1 MDYGN
6 ATRRNRTEIP
16 PGTLEMLILRSL
28 SRAGALHG
36 YGIAKHIQQV
46 SDDVLRVEEGSL
58 YPALQRILNKGWV
71 SAEWG
76 QTERNRRARFYR
88 LTAAGRRQL
97 DVEVSEFTRVM
108 RAIAR
113 VLQPAEG

>member
-1 MDYGN
+1 
-6 ATRRNRTEIP
+6 
-16 PGTLEMLILRSL
+16 MLILRSVAR
-28 SRAGALHG
+28 SDCIHG

-76 QTERNRRARFYR
+76 QTDRKRRARFYR
-88 LTAAGRRQL
+88 LTAAGRKQL
-97 DVEVSEFTRVM
+97 EAEVSEFTRVM
-108 RAIAR
+108 NAISR
-113 VLQPAEG
+113 VIQPAER